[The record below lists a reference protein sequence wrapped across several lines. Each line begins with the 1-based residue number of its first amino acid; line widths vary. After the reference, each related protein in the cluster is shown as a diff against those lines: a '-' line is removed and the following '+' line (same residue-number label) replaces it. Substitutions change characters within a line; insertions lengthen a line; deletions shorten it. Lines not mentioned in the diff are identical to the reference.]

1 MSKIT
6 RQALF
11 GVAMVSSVASG
22 ALISSEVKATPVLAN
37 KNSAVQDKVVQD
49 GQATLSY
56 DAQNQTLTISATA
69 KGNEL
74 SGNSLSKLLGIEIA
88 KSIQEI
94 VIKDKISL
102 VDPEQTSVKGRG
114 LLDDLIDQIN
124 QNSPHSAAKISQ
136 GKFGGLTSLRTI
148 SGTDQLDTSQMTD
161 MSYLFAGATKLEKLD
176 LASFNTSNVTDM
188 KYMFYNDA
196 SLKSLNVGSFDTSK
210 VTNFTA
216 MFSDNSG
223 LTDLDISNFVTDQ
236 ALGKMDRMLW
246 ETGNKGRFV
255 LTLGRTKFDTNAGI
269 ATMAT
274 GIKAVGTGTPTLPSG
289 SSYTTDELQA
299 LYGGDLAQVP
309 VKESYIITR
318 LLDNER
324 YQASGK
330 RITVT
335 TGQSKI
341 NEAVDEIVGFV
352 DITDNSLKTT
362 AELKGLVDY
371 THNGNNTIVEVSWLP
386 NKAMTK
392 DYQLVDGGAVLDMAG
407 NLDPDMRETSIDQL
421 GNAVIKISYGDGT
434 KKNLPIK
441 IAKADPVQVPVPEPP
456 TPAEPET
463 PTPDKPLP
471 VATEKKLKHNAYVY
485 NQHGKRIGKKVIRK
499 NQSVMVLGT
508 KTINGKKYYTLGND
522 QYLRVSNFA
531 GIEAR
536 LTHNAYIYDQNGKR
550 LGKKV
555 LRKKSLVKTYGT
567 KTIKNK
573 KYGIL
578 SHGGYV
584 KLSNFK

>member
-11 GVAMVSSVASG
+11 GVAMVSSVASV
-22 ALISSEVKATPVLAN
+22 ALISSEVKATSVLAN

-56 DAQNQTLTISATA
+56 DAQKQTLTISATA

-74 SGNSLSKLLGIEIA
+74 SGNSLSKLLGTEIA

-148 SGTDQLDTSQMTD
+148 SGTDRLDTSQMTD

-255 LTLGRTKFDTNAGI
+255 LTLGRTKFDTNTGI

-362 AELKGLVDY
+362 EELKGLVDY
-371 THNGNNTIVEVSWLP
+371 THNGNNTIVEVSWIP

-392 DYQLVDGGAVLDMAG
+392 DYQLVDGGAVVDLAG
-407 NLDPDMRETSIDQL
+407 NLDPDIKEATADQL

-434 KKNLPIK
+434 KKNLPIM
-441 IAKADPVQVPVPEPP
+441 IAKTDPVQVPVPEPP